1 MEQITFLNLHLGYG
15 GIETATIN
23 TVNALSKY
31 YDVKIVSFY
40 NLEENQASL
49 INKKVKIKYLYEG
62 GPNKNLF
69 IKALKDK
76 KILKVFKEGIKAFKI
91 LVLKKSLIKK
101 EIKNSKS
108 KILVSTR
115 WDFSILLSKYKPK
128 NSIAIA
134 QEHHHHNNQK
144 KYLNV
149 LRKKYKN
156 IDYLFAL
163 TTSLAEDYKNIIS
176 SSKPQVLVV
185 PNMLGFL
192 PTSKSDLKGQNI
204 ISVGRL
210 HEGKKVD
217 DLIRISSKLK
227 NLGKFYIIGDGDEYD
242 SLNKLVKELNLE
254 EKIEFLGYKTHQEI
268 EKYFLDSSLF
278 VMASVSEGLPMVL
291 LEAMSYGI
299 PCVAYEVLSGVSDI
313 IDNNKNGFIIKDR
326 NEQEFV
332 KAVDYLLLNNGVR
345 KEFKKEALE
354 KSLDYSEENI
364 IKIWQ
369 KVLVNHL

>member
-1 MEQITFLNLHLGYG
+1 
-15 GIETATIN
+15 
-23 TVNALSKY
+23 
-31 YDVKIVSFY
+31 
-40 NLEENQASL
+40 
-49 INKKVKIKYLYEG
+49 
-62 GPNKNLF
+62 
-69 IKALKDK
+69 
-76 KILKVFKEGIKAFKI
+76 
-91 LVLKKSLIKK
+91 
-101 EIKNSKS
+101 
-108 KILVSTR
+108 
-115 WDFSILLSKYKPK
+115 
-128 NSIAIA
+128 
-134 QEHHHHNNQK
+134 
-144 KYLNV
+144 
-149 LRKKYKN
+149 
-156 IDYLFAL
+156 
-163 TTSLAEDYKNIIS
+163 
-176 SSKPQVLVV
+176 
-185 PNMLGFL
+185 MLGFL